1 MPHHGRPLL
10 SAAQSRER
18 VKNVVSGL
26 RRVRDMFRR
35 SGSFQVFLNLDKT
48 PREKSKPFR
57 NLTSMESPDS
67 TPIKGAAQ
75 RQFYR
80 KRFESSVFGEHPMLP
95 PTEVSKRFL
104 SKEEP
109 SKYPTGQDS
118 SFMHMTPMPF
128 RFTEQYVEERKASLS
143 TSPKK
148 KLLPYY
154 QTSSSDVGKLAIEPT
169 DLPMRWY
176 GIRGGFTSSWV
187 AESKTMTNS
196 GLSTSIFRSNVH
208 PT

>member
-1 MPHHGRPLL
+1 LRHAAYERSVQAPLSSGVLHVGCVPTYNCVSALQNL
-10 SAAQSRER
+10 SMAMASPET
-18 VKNVVSGL
+18 
-26 RRVRDMFRR
+26 
-35 SGSFQVFLNLDKT
+35 T
-48 PREKSKPFR
+48 P
-57 NLTSMESPDS
+57 N
-67 TPIKGAAQ
+67 KGAAQ

-95 PTEVSKRFL
+95 PTEVSERFL

-128 RFTEQYVEERKASLS
+128 RFTEQYVEERKAALS
-143 TSPKK
+143 ISPKK